1 MDTVNYRVIPV
12 CIPTTSN
19 AFQGQTSYATG
30 WGAIYEN
37 GPVSNDLMEV
47 PLPLLSDA
55 ACKSYYQQYGYPINT
70 LTQVCAGIAGN
81 NKDTCQGDSGGPL
94 VARNS
99 NDGRWYLVGITSFGF
114 GCGDNGVYTRA
125 SGFQNWITTTL
136 NSN

>member
-1 MDTVNYRVIPV
+1 
-12 CIPTTSN
+12 
-19 AFQGQTSYATG
+19 
-30 WGAIYEN
+30 
-37 GPVSNDLMEV
+37 MEV
-47 PLPLLSDA
+47 ALPLLTDS
-55 ACKSYYQQYGYPINT
+55 ACTTYYQPYGIAFNA
-70 LTQVCAGIAGN
+70 LTQVCAGNRGN